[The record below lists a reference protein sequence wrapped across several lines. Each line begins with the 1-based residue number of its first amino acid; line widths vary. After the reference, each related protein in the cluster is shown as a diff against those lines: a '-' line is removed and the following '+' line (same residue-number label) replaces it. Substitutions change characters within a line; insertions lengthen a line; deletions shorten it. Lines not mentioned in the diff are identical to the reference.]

1 VRVVIACRL
10 VVSID
15 RVRIRGSYI
24 PVGKQLKAAL
34 SRLFQIESSS

>member
-10 VVSID
+10 IVSVD
-15 RVRIRGSYI
+15 RVRIRSSCI

-34 SRLFQIESSS
+34 SRLF